1 LDQPLGKSVASAD
14 EALADLGDGASVMIS
29 GFGGAGSPL
38 ALMRALERRRV
49 RDLTVIINS
58 VRHLYDAAPALF
70 DERRVIRAI
79 CSAARGRG
87 RAPVAFEEQWFAGSL
102 EVELVPQGSFAER
115 IRAGGA
121 GIPAFF
127 TPTGVGTDLA
137 VGKEVREIGGRAC
150 VLEHALRADFA
161 FLHADVADRF
171 GNVVFRGSQ
180 ANFGPAM
187 AAAARVAVVE
197 VGRLADTPLDPHRI
211 DVPGIY
217 VDRVVVVGER

>member
-1 LDQPLGKSVASAD
+1 VDKSVDSIEA
-14 EALADLGDGASVMIS
+14 ALAGLGDGASVMIS
-29 GFGGAGSPL
+29 GFGGAGSPT
-38 ALMRALERRRV
+38 ALVGGLERTGA
-49 RDLTVIINS
+49 RDLTVVINS

-70 DERRVIRAI
+70 EERRVKRAI

-87 RAPVAFEEQWFAGSL
+87 SEPTPFEVQWFEGLL

-121 GIPAFF
+121 GIPAFY
-127 TPTGVGTDLA
+127 TPTGVGTELA
-137 VGKEVREIGGRAC
+137 EGKESREFDGRWC

-161 FLHADVADRF
+161 FLHADTADRF

-187 AAAARVAVVE
+187 AAAATVAVVE
-197 VGRLADTPLDPHRI
+197 VSRILPTPLDPHRI
-211 DVPGIY
+211 DLPGIY
-217 VDRVVVVGER
+217 VDRVVVEPEW